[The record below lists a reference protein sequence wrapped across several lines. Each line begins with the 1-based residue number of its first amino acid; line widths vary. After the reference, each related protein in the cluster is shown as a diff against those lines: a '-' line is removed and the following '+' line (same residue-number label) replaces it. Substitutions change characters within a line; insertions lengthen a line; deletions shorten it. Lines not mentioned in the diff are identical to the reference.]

1 MVANLPQTWFHPR
14 QWRVSFGGLSRPVN
28 WFKETCVLAMQLCLI
43 LTRPVAAS
51 TFEAF
56 GIGITMGI
64 TLHNLLFE
72 HTDA

>member
-1 MVANLPQTWFHPR
+1 MASQVWRPLPACELVQ
-14 QWRVSFGGLSRPVN
+14 
-28 WFKETCVLAMQLCLI
+28 ETRVLAMQLCLI